1 MRTLRHVGKDAV
13 KELFWARMA
22 WFGLSHSFH
31 AASFRSQVFCTFVAG
46 LLIKSPPSSSF
57 RLKYYLGKACFL
69 NLNDT
74 DSCPYFWKVIL
85 AYLCSCCFACEFV
98 WCLLLFCVPGWGR
111 TRGDL
116 NPLVTNKEEKGF
128 TLNQDVSSLV

>member
-1 MRTLRHVGKDAV
+1 MW
-13 KELFWARMA
+13 ERMLSRNF
-22 WFGLSHSFH
+22 FGPGWPGLDCHIVSVQQ
-31 AASFRSQVFCTFVAG
+31 ASVLKSYCTFVAG